1 MMKTSLLSQ
10 WLVLIFV
17 VTTAYSQNIPYA
29 QTPDWESTPA
39 GHYATGLA
47 LVDING
53 DGWKDMVVANG
64 NDMQLQRLVVYYN
77 NGDGTFP
84 LLPGW
89 QSEDTGYLGHI
100 AAGDINKDGWVD
112 IAVSVYIGPAG
123 FTQPGQVKVYYNT
136 GGELESLP
144 SFESENFYSFSCAL
158 GDFDGDGDLDLA
170 VATGEMYYGV
180 VDQARVFINR
190 NGTFRTNADWTSSN
204 TFSSIDVEF
213 GDFDQN
219 GFLDLV
225 FIGAGTPN
233 YIYLADNDGIIPPTP
248 SWHSTD
254 PNNFTNSVDFGFTGP
269 DKIPG
274 VVATGNNQLGG
285 DGKVRLYEFASG
297 VPPSSMAGWS
307 SNPFGYGSGVLLAD
321 VNENGI
327 LDLIYGG
334 WWLPVKI
341 ALGTAGGF
349 ELTPSYS
356 SATTSVVEAI
366 QMADLNRDG
375 IVSDTDTLSI
385 ETDGISVVYLKRQI
399 IEEILSVRLNGHWI
413 SPAFYCYV
421 INKNWISFKDE
432 LLQGDEVIIEYEYS
446 VKSDMVITNW
456 DPAKGNYIFYHDI
469 QTGVDP
475 EQAGKMTGNLHF
487 SVHPNPASGQF
498 RVEFFLENREF
509 VEIELFDFQGRKTS
523 FSERN
528 YFGPG
533 NISFEIFPDGL
544 PSGIYFI
551 DFRSENHKT
560 NRKVVI
566 KN

>member
-1 MMKTSLLSQ
+1 MKTILLYP
-10 WLVLIFV
+10 WLILIFII
-17 VTTAYSQNIPYA
+17 TSARSQTIPYA
-29 QTPDWESTPA
+29 LTPDWESTAA

-84 LLPGW
+84 LLPDW
-89 QSEDTGYLGHI
+89 QSDDIDYLGHI

-112 IAVSVYIGPAG
+112 IAVSVYIGSSG
-123 FTQPGQVKVYYNT
+123 FTEPGRVKVYYNT

-180 VDQARVFINR
+180 SDQARVFVNR
-190 NGTFRTNADWTSSN
+190 NGTFSQNADWTSTNS
-204 TFSSIDVEF
+204 FSSIDVEF

-248 SWHSTD
+248 SWQSTD
-254 PNNFTNSVDFGFTGP
+254 PNNYTNSVDFGLTGP
-269 DKIPG
+269 DKTPG
-274 VVATGNNQLGG
+274 IVVTGNSQLGG
-285 DGKVRLYEFASG
+285 DGKVRLYSFASG
-297 VPPSSMAGWS
+297 VPPSSSASWS
-307 SNPFGYGSGVLLAD
+307 SNPFGYGSGILLAD
-321 VNENGI
+321 VNDNGNP
-327 LDLIYGG
+327 DLIYGG

-341 ALGTAGGF
+341 ALGTGDGF
-349 ELTPSYS
+349 ELTPSYT
-356 SATTSVVEAI
+356 SATASVVEAI

-375 IVSDTDTLSI
+375 IASDTDTLNI
-385 ETDGISVVYLKRQI
+385 EINGSSVVSLKRQL
-399 IEEILSVRLNGHWI
+399 IEEILSVHLNGQWV

-421 INKNWISFKDE
+421 TNKNWISFKDE
-432 LLQGDEVIIEYEYS
+432 LLQGDELIIEYEYS
-446 VKSDMVITNW
+446 TKKDMVITNW
-456 DPAKGNYIFYHDI
+456 DPTKGNYIFYHTI
-469 QTGVDP
+469 QTGYDA
-475 EQAGKMTGNLHF
+475 EQPGNAADNFRF
-487 SVHPNPASGQF
+487 SMHPNPASGQF
-498 RVEFFLENREF
+498 WVEFFLETREF
-509 VEIELFDFQGRKTS
+509 IEIELLDFQGRKTF
-523 FSERN
+523 FSERDL
-528 YFGPG
+528 YGPG
-533 NISFEIFPDGL
+533 NISVEINTNGL
-544 PSGIYFI
+544 PAGIYFL
-551 DFRSENHKT
+551 DFRSASRKL